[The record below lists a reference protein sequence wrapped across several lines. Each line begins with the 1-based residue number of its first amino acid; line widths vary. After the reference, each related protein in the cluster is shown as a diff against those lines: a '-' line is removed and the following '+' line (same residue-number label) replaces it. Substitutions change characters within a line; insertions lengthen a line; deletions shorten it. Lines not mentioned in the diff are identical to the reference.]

1 MALMVGN
8 KTIVLEEDERQREA
22 LKDPFRKPRT
32 WGPLGNL
39 FADLV
44 LLLDVSRSLGKHP
57 SNSCWG
63 HLGIARKG
71 GGSQPLPGWFG
82 ALF

>member
-44 LLLDVSRSLGKHP
+44 LLLDVSRSL
-57 SNSCWG
+57 SWSLIFLLSSC
-63 HLGIARKG
+63 HLLSERV
-71 GGSQPLPGWFG
+71 SDSYFYRSSV
-82 ALF
+82 